1 MKVSIIIPIYNSE
14 KYLKQCLESI
24 INQTYKNIEIICIN
38 DGSTDNSEKII
49 KDYLKTNKNITYL
62 KQPNAGQSIARNK
75 GLEKATGDFI
85 LFVDSDDFIE
95 KNMVEKLI
103 DPLTKSSEI
112 DLTFCDYYLYTDGK
126 TEKCFT
132 INEKE
137 KDLKKQLILSAPSPC
152 LKLFRKSY
160 LKDFKFPE
168 NIIYEDYAIIPA
180 LIAKAKKVEYIQ
192 EHLYYYRQHSS
203 STTRNAKFTETKMDI
218 IKASEILLNSIKD
231 KEINKYQ
238 EEIEYLIIIHF
249 ILMGGLRFSRYPK
262 ARKKLQEISKF
273 VQNNSI
279 KIENNKYYQNL
290 SKEKKKLIKIILNND
305 ILGCYIFFIK
315 RKLNIGGYS
324 EI

>member
-14 KYLKQCLESI
+14 KYLDECLKSV
-24 INQTYKNIEIICIN
+24 INQTYKNTEIICVN
-38 DGSTDNSEKII
+38 DGSNDNSEKIL
-49 KDYLKTNKNITYL
+49 KKYLKENKNMIYIS
-62 KQPNAGQSIARNK
+62 QENSGQSIARNK
-75 GLEKATGDFI
+75 GLEKATGDYI

-95 KNMVEKLI
+95 NNMVEKLI
-103 DPLTKSSEI
+103 EPLIKDDEI
-112 DLTFCDYYLYTDGK
+112 DLSFCDYYLYTDGK

-180 LIAKAKKVEYIQ
+180 LIARAKKVEYIQ
-192 EHLYYYRQHSS
+192 EHLYYYRQHIA
-203 STTRNAKFTETKMDI
+203 STTRNAKFTENKMDI
-218 IKASEILLNSIKD
+218 IKASEILLNSTKD
-231 KEINKYQ
+231 KEINKYK
-238 EEIEYLIIIHF
+238 EEIEFLIIIHF

-262 ARKKLQEISKF
+262 ARKKMQEISNF
-273 VQNNSI
+273 VQNNSL
-279 KIENNKYYQNL
+279 KIENNKYYKNL
-290 SKEKKKLIKIILNND
+290 SKEKKKLIKTILNGNV
-305 ILGCYIFFIK
+305 LGCYIFFIK